1 MFIVVLFGGILNT
14 YVSKILFLDSQQE
27 LFNPDCRNINLIENI
42 KKRCKCRDK
51 DMIDLADESGLVKS
65 MNERPSEQLASEY
78 LECRKTYVLVEV
90 KRRLEGASG
99 HLFKSYKP
107 LLNGLDESNPDFIA
121 KIASQNRAAAN
132 KGNKSPKHNSSN
144 RQAKGNPKVHKN
156 LSATVS
162 VSSTTRSKSIMYKK
176 RP

>member
-1 MFIVVLFGGILNT
+1 MTISCDKHSFSAVFSKKWCKTLFAIL
-14 YVSKILFLDSQQE
+14 
-27 LFNPDCRNINLIENI
+27 
-42 KKRCKCRDK
+42 
-51 DMIDLADESGLVKS
+51 
-65 MNERPSEQLASEY
+65 
-78 LECRKTYVLVEV
+78 
-90 KRRLEGASG
+90 
-99 HLFKSYKP
+99 
-107 LLNGLDESNPDFIA
+107 A

-132 KGNKSPKHNSSN
+132 KGNKSPKHNTSN